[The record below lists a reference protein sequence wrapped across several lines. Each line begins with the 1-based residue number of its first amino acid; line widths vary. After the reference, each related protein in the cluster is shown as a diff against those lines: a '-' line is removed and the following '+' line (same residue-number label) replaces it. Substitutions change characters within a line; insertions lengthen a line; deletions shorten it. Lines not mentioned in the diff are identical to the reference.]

1 MMRSLFSAVSGLK
14 SHQTAMDVIGNNVA
28 NVNTTAYKS
37 SRVIFHDM
45 YSQLLNSATAPTAT
59 SGGVNAKQVGLG
71 VTISSIGMNMT
82 DGNTQT
88 TSNTLDLAIAGDGFF
103 VVSDGLGG
111 YEYTR
116 NGAFMLDSQG
126 YLITTQGNYV
136 MGISEDHD
144 PATDSRI
151 DNGDTIVSGTTP
163 LFGKV
168 KLSGLETSGTTTY
181 EYSNYAIDANG
192 TITASVT
199 TTTGGSSTTS
209 MQNVGRLV
217 LATFNNTAGL
227 EKAGYSNYK
236 ESLNSGKATYD
247 FANDGAAGSLKG
259 GALEMSNVDLAN
271 ELTSMI
277 IVQRGYQANSRVI
290 TTSDTML
297 EELINL
303 KR

>member
-1 MMRSLFSAVSGLK
+1 
-14 SHQTAMDVIGNNVA
+14 
-28 NVNTTAYKS
+28 
-37 SRVIFHDM
+37 
-45 YSQLLNSATAPTAT
+45 
-59 SGGVNAKQVGLG
+59 
-71 VTISSIGMNMT
+71 
-82 DGNTQT
+82 
-88 TSNTLDLAIAGDGFF
+88 
-103 VVSDGLGG
+103 
-111 YEYTR
+111 
-116 NGAFMLDSQG
+116 
-126 YLITTQGNYV
+126 

-247 FANDGAAGSLKG
+247 FANDGAAAALRAERLKCQTSTLQTSL
-259 GALEMSNVDLAN
+259 
-271 ELTSMI
+271 
-277 IVQRGYQANSRVI
+277 QA
-290 TTSDTML
+290 
-297 EELINL
+297 
-303 KR
+303 